1 MVDKSKSKSKPSK
14 KNNGKSG
21 SSLIWTVIKVLL
33 SQSYLVIAVSV
44 AIAFIPLKD
53 FPFNAQ
59 SYDAPDFQKTLS
71 DALSAPKAAKLSYK
85 LDDPQFTRKIFH
97 GYPGPEAFTYGSN
110 AFFTGLA
117 DGRVMRIDE
126 SLNKIEQFVRLSS
139 NATAE
144 KCKCKSMFGSTLTKL
159 RSFSHRTYFG

>member
-14 KNNGKSG
+14 KNNAKTG

-33 SQSYLVIAVSV
+33 SQSYLVIAISV
-44 AIAFIPLKD
+44 AIALIPLKD

-59 SYDAPDFQKTLS
+59 SYETPDFEKTLN
-71 DALSAPKAAKLSYK
+71 DALNAPKPAKLSYK
-85 LDDPQFTRKIFH
+85 LDDSQITRKLFR
-97 GYPGPEAFTYGSN
+97 GYPGPEAFTYGANS
-110 AFFTGLA
+110 FFTGLA

-126 SLNKIEQFVRLSS
+126 GLSKIEQFVRLSS

-144 KCKCKSMFGSTLTKL
+144 KCEWRCFAGLS
-159 RSFSHRTYFG
+159 RESFMEVSWESHES